1 LEYYDFPGIIGERFR
16 RLFDPEDKGCITK
29 SSYIQVM
36 KEACLGDLKCKLNIV
51 FQMLD
56 FDNDG
61 YVSKDDVSSLL
72 LHIPHYKNNEENSSS
87 TTLDRSA
94 QEIIL
99 ARQKSKDELSEM
111 LWDCYK
117 DDFFTFQQFEEITT
131 TKASDIFVTL
141 FYILLTKFPTLSELQ
156 MSSYSENKST
166 TSNQISIKKSHLP
179 PARRMPNLWPIK
191 EIYSKK
197 GMKVN
202 LEENINCKKTYNNSD
217 EENVEEDECE
227 ENAKL
232 VISSTFNS
240 NDIKKKESMT
250 TSQKTHREGAIGFL
264 QFNVNVIR
272 SNSLKS
278 NKDNSVSSELAL
290 KSDKSKKSAFGLPRE
305 AVEMIPHNAI
315 TCNKMIV
322 DNFEFNKSDTIM
334 ECLEKNTLIEGNLF
348 ELVKAN
354 LEPFYYIL
362 KGKTLYSNKLIREK

>member
-1 LEYYDFPGIIGERFR
+1 
-16 RLFDPEDKGCITK
+16 
-29 SSYIQVM
+29 M
-36 KEACLGDLKCKLNIV
+36 KDACLGDLKSKLNIV

-99 ARQKSKDELSEM
+99 ARQKSKEELSEM

-117 DDFFTFQQFEEITT
+117 DDFFTYQQFEETTT

-156 MSSYSENKST
+156 MSSAEESVTS
-166 TSNQISIKKSHLP
+166 TSNQISIKKCILP
-179 PARRMPNLWPIK
+179 AAKRMPYLWPIR

-197 GMKVN
+197 GMKVI
-202 LEENINCKKTYNNSD
+202 LEQNSNTKKTYTNSD
-217 EENVEEDECE
+217 EENVEEDEYE
-227 ENAKL
+227 ENAKP

-240 NDIKKKESMT
+240 NDIRKKEIMT

-272 SNSLKS
+272 SSSLKS
-278 NKDNSVSSELAL
+278 NNGQQTPNDLL
-290 KSDKSKKSAFGLPRE
+290 LDKSKKSAFGLPRE
-305 AVEMIPHNAI
+305 AVEVA
-315 TCNKMIV
+315 TKLTLGNKVVV

-348 ELVKAN
+348 ELIKAN
-354 LEPFYYIL
+354 LEPFYFLL
-362 KGKTLYSNKLIREK
+362 KGKTLYSNIFIRKKQRIQVL